1 MDFSLLGLWNQ
12 MGVVA
17 KLVVII
23 LLVMS
28 MLAIGVS
35 IERLLSFRKGR
46 RRSLEYIATLQP
58 LIGTPGR
65 LHEAL
70 KLPPSSYVA
79 WPPSPS
85 HEFQKSV
92 VRDWYATSR
101 NISPRLPFLIS
112 QNTCP
117 PNWKLYRC

>member
-35 IERLLSFRKGR
+35 IERLLTLSKGPRALARIHRHPAAADWHARAACTR
-46 RRSLEYIATLQP
+46 RWAAAELE
-58 LIGTPGR
+58 
-65 LHEAL
+65 
-70 KLPPSSYVA
+70 
-79 WPPSPS
+79 
-85 HEFQKSV
+85 
-92 VRDWYATSR
+92 
-101 NISPRLPFLIS
+101 
-112 QNTCP
+112 
-117 PNWKLYRC
+117 

>member
-35 IERLLSFRKGR
+35 IERFLSF
-46 RRSLEYIATLQP
+46 
-58 LIGTPGR
+58 
-65 LHEAL
+65 
-70 KLPPSSYVA
+70 
-79 WPPSPS
+79 
-85 HEFQKSV
+85 
-92 VRDWYATSR
+92 
-101 NISPRLPFLIS
+101 
-112 QNTCP
+112 
-117 PNWKLYRC
+117 